1 MHKTKKAAFLS
12 LIILI
17 IIIAALLLRPRH
29 IKLDLS
35 DNSNISIVREGN
47 EISLSSDEKSQ
58 LIDIVEKITVM
69 PWLFAPASGW
79 TYRILYTSTDNRTNS
94 IIVLDNKVTI
104 DRMSYHPFGKSA
116 SLVTDFL
123 DTIYNRSLVT
133 INIDNAD
140 SITVIN
146 KSNGKTGVFEGA
158 RLKDLTDALAFTPS
172 HPVTFHDDNDS
183 SVQYVLNIQ
192 YKDGSS
198 EKLSIVKCPAILYKN
213 QYLSVDLYA
222 LELIQE
228 EVDN

>member
-1 MHKTKKAAFLS
+1 MNKKKIL
-12 LIILI
+12 LIIGTILLILLI
-17 IIIAALLLRPRH
+17 ILLRPRH
-29 IKLDLS
+29 IKLSLS
-35 DNSNISIVREGN
+35 DTEDFSVVREGN
-47 EISLSSDEKSQ
+47 EVSLTQAEKSQ
-58 LIDIVEKITVM
+58 LIDMIEDITVM
-69 PWLFAPASGW
+69 PWLFAPTSGW

-104 DRMSYHPFGKSA
+104 NRMSYHPFGKSA

-183 SVQYVLNIQ
+183 SIQYVLNIQ
-192 YKDGSS
+192 YKDGAS
-198 EKLSIVKCPAILYKN
+198 EELSIVKCPAILYKN

>member
-1 MHKTKKAAFLS
+1 MNKKKIL
-12 LIILI
+12 LIIGTILLILLI
-17 IIIAALLLRPRH
+17 ILLRPRH
-29 IKLDLS
+29 IKLSLS
-35 DNSNISIVREGN
+35 DTEDFSVVREGN
-47 EISLSSDEKSQ
+47 EVSLTQAEKSQ
-58 LIDIVEKITVM
+58 LIDMIEDITVM

-104 DRMSYHPFGKSA
+104 NRMSYHPFGKSA

-158 RLKDLTDALAFTPS
+158 RLKDLTYALAFTPS
-172 HPVTFHDDNDS
+172 HPFTFHHDNHS

-198 EKLSIVKCPAILYKN
+198 EELSIVKCPAILYKN